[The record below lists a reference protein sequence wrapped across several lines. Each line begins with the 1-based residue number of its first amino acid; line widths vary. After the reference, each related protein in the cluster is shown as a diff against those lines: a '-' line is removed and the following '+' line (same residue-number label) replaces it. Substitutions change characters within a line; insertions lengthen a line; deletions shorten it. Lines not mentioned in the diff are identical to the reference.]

1 MESAT
6 LGRPA
11 EGAKGAR
18 YGNSGA
24 ADHDVIK
31 VAGNDK
37 NAGATVVFVMRSSDG
52 TRDGALKLLGTAAIV
67 PGAGALRDLA
77 GEFTFT
83 AHVPRGSTSIQQIIL
98 LDDKGNQIT
107 PRTMTVDPL

>member
-6 LGRPA
+6 SGRPA

-18 YGNSGA
+18 YGSSGVA
-24 ADHDVIK
+24 EHDVVK
-31 VAGNDK
+31 VAGNDR
-37 NAGATVVFVMRSSDG
+37 NAGATVVFVMSSSDG

-77 GEFTFT
+77 GEFAFT
-83 AHVPRGSTSIQQIIL
+83 AHVPSGSTSIQKIIL
-98 LDDKGNQIT
+98 LDDRGNQII
-107 PRTMTVDPL
+107 PRTVTVDPL